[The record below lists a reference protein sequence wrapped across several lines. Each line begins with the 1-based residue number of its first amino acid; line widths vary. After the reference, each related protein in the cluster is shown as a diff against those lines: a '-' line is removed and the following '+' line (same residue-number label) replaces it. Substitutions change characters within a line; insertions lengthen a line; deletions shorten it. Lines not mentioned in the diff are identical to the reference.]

1 MVDLTK
7 HMHRN
12 VDIKFSAHDA
22 FLEQPNYLE
31 ARYLKSL
38 SLHMLF
44 LLIAIFDL
52 LFVSD
57 VIRFRNFPSWL
68 NVTIYWYFLTCLHLF
83 LVARISF

>member
-44 LLIAIFDL
+44 LLIAIFDQ

-57 VIRFRNFPSWL
+57 VIRFRNFPSWYA
-68 NVTIYWYFLTCLHLF
+68 ISIKCEQFASSLF
-83 LVARISF
+83 IQ